1 MLNTPWILTI
11 LPFPHCIWYFQ
22 ARYLD
27 ILGTVS
33 NCLRND
39 EQVLQTGAGES
50 SKSTQRSQ
58 MRSRRNLTASRIKNG
73 PLLDGKLSHLSSY
86 FFHELGKSGDFT
98 GIRPHRP
105 IGSWK
110 HACRCQ
116 APAWG
121 HKLQISFAIL
131 QKFLVD
137 SNDSRIPNKNGTSPL
152 PTAEKRPTSRTFCSQ
167 VPATQPSSSFRI

>member
-50 SKSTQRSQ
+50 SKSIQRSQ

-73 PLLDGKLSHLSSY
+73 PLSDGKLSNLSTYIILSWAGKVRR
-86 FFHELGKSGDFT
+86 FHKDQTSSPNRLVKARLSLPG
-98 GIRPHRP
+98 
-105 IGSWK
+105 
-110 HACRCQ
+110 ACVGPQ
-116 APAWG
+116 A
-121 HKLQISFAIL
+121 
-131 QKFLVD
+131 

-152 PTAEKRPTSRTFCSQ
+152 PTAEKCPTSRTF
-167 VPATQPSSSFRI
+167 VPRSLQLNHP

>member
-50 SKSTQRSQ
+50 SKSIQRSQ

-73 PLLDGKLSHLSSY
+73 PLSDGKLSNLSTYILLSWAGKVRRFHKDQTSSPNRLVKARLSLPGACVGPQASK
-86 FFHELGKSGDFT
+86 FFCETAKVSCGFKWFKNSKQKWNLPS
-98 GIRPHRP
+98 PH
-105 IGSWK
+105 
-110 HACRCQ
+110 CREVSDVQNILFPGPCNSTIL
-116 APAWG
+116 
-121 HKLQISFAIL
+121 KL
-131 QKFLVD
+131 
-137 SNDSRIPNKNGTSPL
+137 
-152 PTAEKRPTSRTFCSQ
+152 
-167 VPATQPSSSFRI
+167 

>member
-50 SKSTQRSQ
+50 SKSIQGSQ

-73 PLLDGKLSHLSSY
+73 PLSDGKLSNLSSY

-98 GIRPHRP
+98 RIRPHRP

-121 HKLQISFAIL
+121 HKLQMIQEFQTKMEPPL
-131 QKFLVD
+131 
-137 SNDSRIPNKNGTSPL
+137 SPL
-152 PTAEKRPTSRTFCSQ
+152 QRSVRRPEHLFPGPCNST
-167 VPATQPSSSFRI
+167 ILKL